1 MVDMRSEIE
10 TLKLRLFW
18 TNHHIDHL
26 QGCLQAL
33 NHYKCKCQCLDCR
46 VWLHDETR
54 VPTKVYDD
62 ECKFIP
68 FIEKTVKELG
78 MNFTTVHSR
87 YYMES
92 DEPYDPVQETI
103 DHENSHFVVGDWKVQ
118 RSYGPKLFKA
128 THVNDP
134 ELLKLKA
141 FFDLAK
147 PNSIQKREDV
157 LSTDDYYLTAL
168 Y

>member
-1 MVDMRSEIE
+1 MEQ
-10 TLKLRLFW
+10 LKLKLFW
-18 TNHHIDHL
+18 TNHHIDHV
-26 QGCLQAL
+26 QECLKSL
-33 NHYKCKCQCLDCR
+33 NHWKCKCWCLDCR
-46 VWLHDETR
+46 IWLHDE
-54 VPTKVYDD
+54 KYDVLKQYD
-62 ECKFIP
+62 KECKFEP
-68 FIEKTVKELG
+68 YIEKTIKDLG
-78 MNFTTVHSR
+78 MNFTTVHPR
-87 YYMES
+87 YYIES

-103 DHENSHFVVGDWKVQ
+103 DYDNSHFVVGGWKIQ

-147 PNSIQKREDV
+147 PHSIKQREDIF
-157 LSTDDYYLTAL
+157 STDDYYSTPI